1 MKGGL
6 KMCFWNIAGLLNKC
20 EETWDYLEKFDIVGL
35 TETWVDIERWQ
46 SIENKLS
53 KDYVWKCTPA
63 EKEHR
68 KGRPKGG
75 IIVAVKKNL
84 KFRF

>member
-1 MKGGL
+1 M
-6 KMCFWNIAGLLNKC
+6 
-20 EETWDYLEKFDIVGL
+20 D
-35 TETWVDIERWQ
+35 TERCQ

-53 KDYVWKCTPA
+53 KDHLWKYTPA

-68 KGRPKGG
+68 KGRAKGG

-84 KFRF
+84 KEVKIRELTRKQQKSIWNTTETDGEL